1 MSWSGKVYS
10 AIFEGNVKAARE
22 LLAPDQLT
30 NFNLE
35 GRHGVTVTVI
45 EIYYAFLINIIC
57 LVLFFFLLSKYEEAT
72 LLMIAAN
79 ECQVEIA
86 NLLLDAGACIHT
98 RDRVR

>member
-45 EIYYAFLINIIC
+45 EIYLRFSYKYNMLII
-57 LVLFFFLLSKYEEAT
+57 
-72 LLMIAAN
+72 
-79 ECQVEIA
+79 
-86 NLLLDAGACIHT
+86 
-98 RDRVR
+98 